1 MRRVVKTPFG
11 SYTTAEVEG
20 DDVRRPTGQEFLD
33 LLWSVSTVK
42 PLGGYN
48 SLSERIN
55 GNILNINKIHAK
67 EDASLEEIV
76 SVFHS
81 LIHKVTEGITNGE
94 YSEARRAYKVL
105 QEAIPK
111 FNLPD

>member
-1 MRRVVKTPFG
+1 MNAP
-11 SYTTAEVEG
+11 TT
-20 DDVRRPTGQEFLD
+20 QEMLN
-33 LLWSVSTVK
+33 LLW
-42 PLGGYN
+42 GYD
-48 SLSERIN
+48 SLPRRIN
-55 GNILNINKIHAK
+55 ENIHSINKLHAK

-111 FNLPD
+111 FGLPD

>member
-1 MRRVVKTPFG
+1 MKRVVPKTPFG
-11 SYTTAEVEG
+11 SYTTIEG
-20 DDVRRPTGQEFLD
+20 DDVRTTNTQECLNLIWGMD
-33 LLWSVSTVK
+33 
-42 PLGGYN
+42 
-48 SLSERIN
+48 SLSRRIN
-55 GNILNINKIHAK
+55 ENIRNINKIHAK

-111 FNLPD
+111 FGLPD

>member
-1 MRRVVKTPFG
+1 MNAP
-11 SYTTAEVEG
+11 TT
-20 DDVRRPTGQEFLD
+20 QEMLN
-33 LLWSVSTVK
+33 LLW
-42 PLGGYN
+42 GYD
-48 SLSERIN
+48 SLPRRIN
-55 GNILNINKIHAK
+55 ENIRSINKLHAK

-94 YSEARRAYKVL
+94 YSEAQRAYKVL

-111 FNLPD
+111 FGLPE